1 MAIKYE
7 CGDFLQFQVS
17 DKSYT
22 LRIALIDKNRDAVPN
37 V

>member
-17 DKSYT
+17 VNYAN
-22 LRIALIDKNRDAVPN
+22 RIILFKYAAPKA
-37 V
+37 